1 MLKQETIKAFAEFA
15 GLEASD
21 LEAKIKSESEEDI
34 TLQKVNVFTDNQLQE
49 RIQNEKNT
57 SYNEGK
63 TAGVEMLV
71 KDKKKELGYEFEGKD
86 FNSLLTYH
94 ENKVKEA
101 FEKPDKKV
109 IELTNDLEKMKK
121 AHQIELENITNE
133 KNGLIS
139 KVNALHTKTSLM
151 NIIPQNT
158 TLAKDDLITLFNANY
173 QVEQEDGKTVVKLN
187 GETLKD
193 ATTASPLPLNDVFIN
208 WATEKKYI
216 SGTPGRG
223 RGNDGGDSGIKGNSI
238 SGFQNEWKKQNPD
251 KSLTSPDYERD
262 YMAWRKENKEVVV

>member
-1 MLKQETIKAFAEFA
+1 MLKKETIEAFAKFA
-15 GLEASD
+15 GVSASD
-21 LEAKIKSESEEDI
+21 LEAKIKSESEEEI
-34 TLQKVNVFTDNQLQE
+34 TLQKVNVFTDTQLQE
-49 RIQNEKNT
+49 RITNEKNT

-71 KDKKKELGYEFEGKD
+71 KEKKKELGYDFEGKD

-121 AHQIELENITNE
+121 AHQIELENINNE
-133 KNGLIS
+133 KNGLLS
-139 KVNALHTKTSLM
+139 KVNALHTKNSLM

-193 ATTASPLPLNDVFIN
+193 ATTASPLALKDVFIN

-223 RGNDGGDSGIKGNSI
+223 GGNEGGTGSHSGNSI
-238 SGFQNEWKKQNPD
+238 SGFQENWQKQNPD
-251 KSLTSPDYERD
+251 KSLTSAEYQNDYA
-262 YMAWRKENKEVVV
+262 AWRKENKEVVE

>member
-1 MLKQETIKAFAEFA
+1 MLKKETIEAFAKFA
-15 GLEASD
+15 GISASD

-34 TLQKVNVFTDNQLQE
+34 SLKKVNVFTDEQLTE

-71 KDKKKELGYEFEGKD
+71 KDKKKELGYDFEGKD
-86 FNSLLTYH
+86 FSSLLEHHT
-94 ENKVKEA
+94 EKIKET
-101 FEKPDKKV
+101 FEKPDKK
-109 IELTNDLEKMKK
+109 ITELTNDIDRMKK
-121 AHQIELENITNE
+121 AHQLELENISTE
-133 KNGLIS
+133 KNSLLS
-139 KVNALHTKTSLM
+139 KVNKLKTTNSLM

-158 TLAKDDLITLFNANY
+158 TLSKEDMITLFNSNY
-173 QVEQEDGKTVVKLN
+173 EVAEEDGKTIVKAN

-193 ATTASPLPLNDVFIN
+193 ATTASPLALNDVFMN

-223 RGNDGGDSGIKGNSI
+223 GGNEGGSGSHKGNSV
-238 SGFQNEWKKQNPD
+238 SGFQEQWQKQNPD
-251 KSLTSPDYERD
+251 KSLTSSEYQNDYAE
-262 YMAWRKENKEVVV
+262 WRKENKEVVA